1 MCCRKNAHLSSLK
14 ITKQQLCYFSQG
26 LLDLRF
32 SFLTFLFFWLL
43 ISYPALSLA
52 SLPPKKVI
60 TIAVASNFKPTLNQL
75 SEHYQ
80 QQNKNQKVVL
90 SSAATGVLFTQIRQ
104 GAPYDA
110 FFSAD
115 SLRPKLL
122 EQAGLSLPNSRITYA
137 HGQLVLWS
145 REFAG
150 SIHSKT
156 VKQLLQ
162 KTTQLSIAN
171 PKTAPYG
178 LAAQQ
183 VLQKLNLWP
192 YPNLVMG
199 HNIAQTL
206 QFIQTGNA
214 TAGFVAK
221 AQLPFIKQGQTWEIP
236 QAWYQPIEQQAIIL
250 KRSQETEATQQFFNF
265 IRSKKAKA
273 IIKQAGYDLP
283 E

>member
-1 MCCRKNAHLSSLK
+1 MCCWKNAHLSSLK
-14 ITKQQLCYFSQG
+14 ITEQQLCYFSQG
-26 LLDLRF
+26 LIDLRF
-32 SFLTFLFFWLL
+32 STLTLLFFLL
-43 ISYPALSLA
+43 FISYPALSLA
-52 SLPPKKVI
+52 SLPSQKVI
-60 TIAVASNFKPTLNQL
+60 TIAVASNFKPTLNRL
-75 SEHYQ
+75 SEQYQ

-122 EQAGLSLPNSRITYA
+122 EHAGLSLPNSRITYA
-137 HGQLVLWS
+137 HGQLVLWA
-145 REFAG
+145 REYGG

-156 VKQLLQ
+156 VKLLLQ

-183 VLQKLNLWP
+183 VLQKLSLWP
-192 YPNLVMG
+192 YPRLVMG

-214 TAGFVAK
+214 AAGFVAK

-265 IRSKKAKA
+265 IRSKKAQT

-283 E
+283 K